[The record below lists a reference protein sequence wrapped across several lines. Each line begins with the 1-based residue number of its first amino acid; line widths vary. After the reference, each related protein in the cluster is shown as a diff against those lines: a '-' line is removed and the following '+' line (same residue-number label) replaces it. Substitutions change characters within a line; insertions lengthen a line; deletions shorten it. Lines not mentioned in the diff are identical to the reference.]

1 MLMTQSNE
9 SLEVIIMSRPKGS
22 KNKKT
27 IIKNSN
33 LGEQITQKETARAS
47 LEEEKAR
54 LLSVIAESNAKLKA
68 VNKDIRALDKQI
80 TALQAKKAEFD
91 AAAIVSEKQH
101 EIQSKIQK
109 LVAEGK
115 SLDDILDM
123 LN

>member
-1 MLMTQSNE
+1 
-9 SLEVIIMSRPKGS
+9 MSRPKGS

-33 LGEQITQKETARAS
+33 LGEQITQKETAKAS

-54 LLSVIAESNAKLKA
+54 LLSVIAESNAKLRA

-80 TALQAKKAEFD
+80 TALQEKKAEFD
-91 AAAIVSEKQH
+91 AAAIVYEKQH

>member
-33 LGEQITQKETARAS
+33 LGEQITQKETAKAS

-54 LLSVIAESNAKLKA
+54 LLSVIAEINAKLRA

-80 TALQAKKAEFD
+80 TALQKKR
-91 AAAIVSEKQH
+91 
-101 EIQSKIQK
+101 QSSMQPLSFLKSNMKYSQK
-109 LVAEGK
+109 SK
-115 SLDDILDM
+115 SLLPRESLSTISLIC
-123 LN
+123 